1 MLRLIRITVLLL
13 ALSGLIAACDD
24 NGDGNENGDG
34 PTATAG
40 VSGEFPVTIESSN
53 GESVTLD
60 VQPQRIVSLS
70 AGHTESLF
78 AIGAGGQ
85 VVAVDNFSDF
95 PAEAAAVEVKLDSFE
110 PSAEAI
116 ANLDPDLVVLADAP
130 EGFLDQLETL
140 GVPAWL
146 DELNSS
152 TAVEDIFTSIETLG
166 MATGHV
172 DEAEAVV
179 EDLQERTDTVVETV
193 DEEAPDGPSVYHELD
208 ETLFAI
214 GAESFTGDLY
224 IKLDASNILDVGAS
238 SQLTQEA
245 IITANPEVIILADAE
260 FGQTPEV
267 VAARPG
273 WNAIAAVMNGR
284 VYAIDE
290 DIVSRPGP
298 RIVDGLEELSTLIY
312 PEIFP
317 PEETPQ

>member
-1 MLRLIRITVLLL
+1 MLRLFHISVLLL
-13 ALSGLIAACDD
+13 ALSGLVAACDD
-24 NGDGNENGDG
+24 NGDGGGG
-34 PTATAG
+34 PTATPG
-40 VSGEFPVTIESSN
+40 VSGEFPVTIESTS
-53 GESVTLD
+53 GESLTLEA
-60 VQPQRIVSLS
+60 QPQRIVSLS

-78 AIGAGGQ
+78 AIGAGAQ

-116 ANLDPDLVVLADAP
+116 ANLDPDLVILAFAP
-130 EGFLDQLETL
+130 EGFLGQLDGL
-140 GVPAWL
+140 GVPYWL

-166 MATGHV
+166 QATGHV
-172 DEAEAVV
+172 DQAEAVV
-179 EDLQERTDTVVETV
+179 EDLQERVDTVVEAV

-214 GAESFTGDLY
+214 GPDSFTGDLY
-224 IKLDASNILDVGAS
+224 IKLDAENIVESGPS
-238 SQLTQEA
+238 TPLTQEA
-245 IITANPEVIILADAE
+245 IIAASPEVIVLSDVE

-273 WNAIAAVMNGR
+273 WDAIPAVMNNR
-284 VYAIDE
+284 VYPIDP
-290 DIVSRPGP
+290 DIVSRPCP
-298 RIVDGLEELSTLIY
+298 RIVDALEELASLIY

-317 PEETPQ
+317 PEATPQ